1 MMTTTSR
8 IAWTTVLCDSL
19 EKVFS
24 DAVPRAMDPEIP
36 LVAYRGQR
44 VSFQVAV
51 LPPTMEDPAAVP
63 GVHLDVESSSPLGIT
78 MNAVEL
84 VPNDLPAPE
93 GADDGYL
100 RTAPGLFP
108 DLLRPLDDD
117 PMKMVAG
124 QWRSAWVDVT
134 VPDDA
139 PDGKATLEVSVRL
152 VTSNEVVATHRV
164 TVAVVAAVLPE
175 LSITNTHWFH
185 CDGLAQFYDHEV
197 FSESHWQSI
206 DNFMASAAAMR
217 VNSVLT
223 PVWTPPLDTARG
235 GLRLPTQLVG
245 IRDSGGEQYTFDF
258 SLLGRWLDLCRGHG
272 MRGIEVAHLFTQW
285 GAEATPAI
293 YVDTYAGQERRFGW
307 DVAATDPRYRTL
319 LVQLLPQLR
328 SYLDDHWG
336 LENVIFHISDEP
348 TTDHLATYSA
358 AKDVVGD
365 LLEGCTVVDAI
376 GDFDLYKQGVVSIPV
391 VATDHAQPF
400 LDAGV
405 EPLWLYYCV
414 GQVRDVANRFMSLPS
429 SRNRVLGTQ
438 LWLAG
443 AQGFLHWGFNFY
455 NTVRSERP
463 TDPFRDTTAGGGFFG
478 GDTFMVYPGTGGQPL
493 GSIRHR
499 VFTEA
504 MDDHRAMQL
513 LASLAGDEAV
523 RAIADP
529 NGDLTLTSYPSDPD
543 HYRRVASRI
552 AESIEEHND
561 FAASTTSSTVS
572 KQHHP

>member
-1 MMTTTSR
+1 MMTTPARTS
-8 IAWTTVLCDSL
+8 WTTTLCDSL
-19 EKVFS
+19 EKVFA
-24 DAVPRAMDPEIP
+24 DAAPRPIDSAIP
-36 LVAYRGQR
+36 LAAYRGQR
-44 VSFQVAV
+44 VSFQIAV
-51 LPPTMEDPAAVP
+51 LPPTVEDPAAVP
-63 GVHLDVESSSPLGIT
+63 AVVVDVTSSSPVET
-78 MNAVEL
+78 VVHAVEL

-93 GADDGYL
+93 DADDGYL

-108 DLLRPLDDD
+108 DLLRPVDGAPV
-117 PMKMVAG
+117 PMVMG

-134 VPDDA
+134 IPDDT
-139 PDGKATLEVSVRL
+139 DGGDVVVDVSLRLDTTGEVIATHC
-152 VTSNEVVATHRV
+152 VTVLVVADT
-164 TVAVVAAVLPE
+164 LPA

-185 CDGLAQFYDHEV
+185 CDGLAQYYGHDV
-197 FSESHWQSI
+197 FSEPHWQSI
-206 DNFMASAAAMR
+206 DNFMGSAAAMR

-245 IRDSGGEQYTFDF
+245 IRDTGGERYSFDF
-258 SLLGRWLDLCRGHG
+258 AQLGRWLQLCRKHR

-293 YVDTYAGQERRFGW
+293 YVDTEAGQERRFGW
-307 DVAATDPRYRTL
+307 DVPATDPRYRTL
-319 LVQLLPQLR
+319 LEQLIPQLR
-328 SYLDDHWG
+328 SFMDERWG
-336 LENVIFHISDEP
+336 LDHVIFHVSDEP
-348 TTDHLATYSA
+348 LAANLATYSA
-358 AKDVVGD
+358 AKAVVQD

-376 GDFDLYKQGVVSIPV
+376 GDFELYEQGVVDIPV

-400 LDAGV
+400 LDANV

-443 AQGFLHWGFNFY
+443 AHGFLHWGFNFY
-455 NTVRSERP
+455 NTVRSVRP

-478 GDTFMVYPGTGGQPL
+478 GDAFVVYPGPRGQPL
-493 GSIRHR
+493 ESIRHR

-513 LASLAGDEAV
+513 LASRAGDEAV

-529 NGDLTLTSYPSDPD
+529 DGSITLKSYPSDPN
-543 HYRRVASRI
+543 HYRRVALRM
-552 AESIEEHND
+552 AEAIV
-561 FAASTTSSTVS
+561 ASAPGLL
-572 KQHHP
+572 KD

>member
-1 MMTTTSR
+1 MTTTTR
-8 IAWTTVLCDSL
+8 TQWTTVLCDSL
-19 EKVFS
+19 EKVFA
-24 DAVPRAMDPEIP
+24 DAVPRAMDPAIP
-36 LVAYRGQR
+36 VVAYRGQR

-63 GVHLDVESSSPLGIT
+63 AVHIDVTSSSPLGIDVH
-78 MNAVEL
+78 AVEL

-108 DLLRPLDDD
+108 DLLRPLHGD
-117 PMKMVAG
+117 PLAMAAG
-124 QWRSAWVDVT
+124 QWRAAWVDLVVT
-134 VPDDA
+134 DDA
-139 PDGKATLEVSVRL
+139 PAGDVKVDVVLRL
-152 VTSNEVVATHRV
+152 DTTHEVVGTQSVAL
-164 TVAVVAAVLPE
+164 TVVDAALPE
-175 LSITNTHWFH
+175 LSIINTHWFH
-185 CDGLAQFYDHEV
+185 CDGLAQYYGHEV
-197 FSESHWQSI
+197 FSEPHWQSV
-206 DNFMASAAAMR
+206 DHFMASAAAMR

-235 GLRLPTQLVG
+235 GLRLPTQLVA
-245 IRDSGGEQYTFDF
+245 IRDTGKDEYSFDF
-258 SLLGRWLDLCRGHG
+258 SLLGRWLQLCRKHG
-272 MRGIEVAHLFTQW
+272 MRAIEVAHLFTQW

-293 YVDTYAGQERRFGW
+293 YVDTDAGQERRFGW
-307 DVAATDPRYRTL
+307 DVPATDPRYRTL
-319 LVQLLPQLR
+319 LQQLLPQLR
-328 SYLDDHWG
+328 DFLDEHWG

-348 TTDHLATYSA
+348 QTANLATYSA
-358 AKDVVGD
+358 AKDVVQD

-376 GDFDLYKQGVVSIPV
+376 GEFSLYEQGVVSIPV

-414 GQVRDVANRFMSLPS
+414 GQVRDVANRFMALPS

-443 AQGFLHWGFNFY
+443 AHGFLHWGFNFY
-455 NTVRSERP
+455 NTVRSVRP

-478 GDTFMVYPGTGGQPL
+478 GDTFMVYPGPDGQPL
-493 GSIRHR
+493 ESIRHR

-513 LASLAGDEAV
+513 LASLANPDAV
-523 RAIADP
+523 REIADP
-529 NGDLTLTSYPSDPD
+529 DGSMTLTSYPLHPD
-543 HYRRVASRI
+543 HYRRVALHLANAISARV
-552 AESIEEHND
+552 N
-561 FAASTTSSTVS
+561 
-572 KQHHP
+572 P

>member
-1 MMTTTSR
+1 MMTSPLRT
-8 IAWTTVLCDSL
+8 AWTTTLCDSL
-19 EKVFS
+19 EKVFPDTS
-24 DAVPRAMDPEIP
+24 PRAMNGAIP

-63 GVHLDVESSSPLGIT
+63 GVNVEVTCSSALSFRI
-78 MNAVEL
+78 NAVEL

-108 DLLRPLDDD
+108 DLLRPLGSG
-117 PMKMVAG
+117 PLTMIAG
-124 QWRSAWVDVT
+124 QWRASWVDVT
-134 VPDDA
+134 VPDHA
-139 PDGKATLEVSVRL
+139 PAGDVTVAVAIRLAT
-152 VTSNEVVATHRV
+152 TDEVVATHSFHV
-164 TVAVVAAVLPE
+164 TVVGTALPK
-175 LSITNTHWFH
+175 LSIINTHWFH
-185 CDGLAQFYDHEV
+185 CDGLAQYYGHEV
-197 FSESHWQSI
+197 FSEPHWQSI
-206 DNFMASAAAMR
+206 DHFLASASAMR

-245 IRDSGGEQYTFDF
+245 IRDAGGEQYTFDF
-258 SLLGRWLDLCRGHG
+258 SRLGRWLDLCRKHH

-293 YVDTYAGQERRFGW
+293 HVDTDDGRERRFGW
-307 DVAATDPRYRTL
+307 DVPATDARYRTL
-319 LVQLLPQLR
+319 LEQLIPRLR
-328 SYLDDHWG
+328 DFLDEHWG
-336 LENVIFHISDEP
+336 LDDVIFHISDEP
-348 TTDHLATYSA
+348 VAANLETYSA
-358 AKDVVGD
+358 AKEVVAD
-365 LLEGCTVVDAI
+365 LLAGCTVVDAL
-376 GDFDLYKQGVVSIPV
+376 GDFHLYEQGVVSVPV

-443 AQGFLHWGFNFY
+443 ARGFLHWGFNFY
-455 NTVRSERP
+455 NTVRSVRP

-478 GDTFMVYPGTGGQPL
+478 GDAFVVYPGPDGQPL
-493 GSIRHR
+493 ESIRHR
-499 VFTEA
+499 VFAEA

-513 LASLAGDEAV
+513 LASLAGDDAV

-529 NGDLTLTSYPSDPD
+529 HGDLTLTSYPTDPD
-543 HYRRVASRI
+543 HYRRVALQLAEKI
-552 AESIEEHND
+552 A
-561 FAASTTSSTVS
+561 ATATA
-572 KQHHP
+572 

>member
-1 MMTTTSR
+1 MTTTTR
-8 IAWTTVLCDSL
+8 TEWTTVLCDSL
-19 EKVFS
+19 EKVFA
-24 DAVPRAMDPEIP
+24 DAVPRAMDPAIP
-36 LVAYRGQR
+36 VVAYRGQR

-63 GVHLDVESSSPLGIT
+63 AVHIDVTSSSPLGIDVH
-78 MNAVEL
+78 AVEL

-108 DLLRPLDDD
+108 DLLRPLRGD
-117 PMKMVAG
+117 PLAMAAG
-124 QWRSAWVDVT
+124 QWRAAWVDLVVT
-134 VPDDA
+134 DDA
-139 PDGKATLEVSVRL
+139 PAGDVKVDVVLRL
-152 VTSNEVVATHRV
+152 DTTHEVVGTQSVAL
-164 TVAVVAAVLPE
+164 TVVDAALPE
-175 LSITNTHWFH
+175 LSIINTHWFH
-185 CDGLAQFYDHEV
+185 CDGLAQYYGHEV
-197 FSESHWQSI
+197 FSEPHWQSV
-206 DNFMASAAAMR
+206 DHFMASAAAMR

-235 GLRLPTQLVG
+235 GLRLPTQLVA
-245 IRDSGGEQYTFDF
+245 IRDTGKDEYSFDF
-258 SLLGRWLDLCRGHG
+258 SLLGRWLQLCRKHG
-272 MRGIEVAHLFTQW
+272 MRAIEVAHLFTQW

-293 YVDTYAGQERRFGW
+293 YVDTDAGQERRFGW
-307 DVAATDPRYRTL
+307 DVPATDPRYRTL
-319 LVQLLPQLR
+319 LQQLLPQLR
-328 SYLDDHWG
+328 DFLDEHWG

-348 TTDHLATYSA
+348 QTANLATYSA
-358 AKDVVGD
+358 AKDVVQD

-376 GDFDLYKQGVVSIPV
+376 GEFSLYEQGVVSIPV

-414 GQVRDVANRFMSLPS
+414 GQVRDVANRFMALPS

-443 AQGFLHWGFNFY
+443 AHGFLHWGFNFY
-455 NTVRSERP
+455 NTVRSVRP

-478 GDTFMVYPGTGGQPL
+478 GDTFMVYPGPDGQPL
-493 GSIRHR
+493 ESIRHR

-513 LASLAGDEAV
+513 LASLANPDAV
-523 RAIADP
+523 REIADP
-529 NGDLTLTSYPSDPD
+529 DGSMTLTSYPLHPD
-543 HYRRVASRI
+543 HYRRVALHLANAISARV
-552 AESIEEHND
+552 N
-561 FAASTTSSTVS
+561 
-572 KQHHP
+572 P

>member
-1 MMTTTSR
+1 MMTTAART
-8 IAWTTVLCDSL
+8 AWTTTLCDSL
-19 EKVFS
+19 EKVFPDTAPRPM
-24 DAVPRAMDPEIP
+24 DATIP
-36 LVAYRGQR
+36 IVAYRGQR
-44 VSFQVAV
+44 VSFQVAM
-51 LPPTMEDPAAVP
+51 LPPIMEDPAAVP
-63 GVHLDVESSSPLGIT
+63 SVDVEVLLSAPLSIAIS
-78 MNAVEL
+78 AVEL

-108 DLLRPLDDD
+108 DLLRLLASREPL
-117 PMKMVAG
+117 PMVAG
-124 QWRSAWVDVT
+124 QWRAAWVDLT
-134 VPDDA
+134 VPQSITEDVHCEVTLRLSGTDD
-139 PDGKATLEVSVRL
+139 
-152 VTSNEVVATHRV
+152 VVAKHVFPLRV
-164 TVAVVAAVLPE
+164 VAVDLPD

-185 CDGLAQFYDHEV
+185 CDGLAQYYGHEV
-197 FSESHWQSI
+197 FSEPHWQSI

-245 IRDSGGEQYTFDF
+245 IRDTGGERYTFDF
-258 SLLGRWLDLCRGHG
+258 SLLGRWLELCRRHG

-285 GAEATPAI
+285 GAEAAPALYI
-293 YVDTYAGQERRFGW
+293 DTKDGLERRFGW

-319 LVQLLPQLR
+319 LEQLLPGLR
-328 SYLDDHWG
+328 AFLDENWG
-336 LENVIFHISDEP
+336 LEDVIFHISDEP
-348 TTDHLATYSA
+348 MAANLGTYSA
-358 AKDVVGD
+358 AKDVVSD

-376 GDFDLYKQGVVSIPV
+376 GDFDLYQKGVVAIPV
-391 VATDHAQPF
+391 VATDHAQRF

-405 EPLWLYYCV
+405 KPLWLYYCV
-414 GQVRDVANRFMSLPS
+414 GQVRDVANRFMALPS

-455 NTVRSERP
+455 NTVRSVRP

-478 GDTFMVYPGTGGQPL
+478 GDPFVVYPGPGGKPL
-493 GSIRHR
+493 ESIRHR

-513 LASLAGDEAV
+513 LASLQGDDAV

-529 NGDLTLTSYPSDPD
+529 NGDITLTAYPSDPD
-543 HYRRVASRI
+543 HYRQVAARI
-552 AESIEEHND
+552 GEEITR
-561 FAASTTSSTVS
+561 STA
-572 KQHHP
+572 P